1 MELIMKTQF
10 TFTTQQPQE
19 IKSSE
24 ILLTRATRS
33 SKKEGKEIPA
43 AFKPMYAVAEI
54 PFEIQNVANE
64 FVKLAA
70 LSGLQ
75 AAYQKAVTQ
84 KLPADLLKTANGA
97 EQIISITEAE
107 LKSILSSEAGDARR
121 ITKEQITEAWKIVV
135 SNALHNL
142 CKLRGVK
149 HENHLPDNVRRQVG
163 ARLQKRADFLL
174 SLASTT
180 GVQLYSEEQLT
191 SELEWLIALV
201 EKEQQAAD
209 GSWIFSACLEKVSR
223 RLEKLAEMREA
234 AEAEETSNEE
244 ELIDLDSLI

>member
-1 MELIMKTQF
+1 MKTQF
-10 TFTTQQPQE
+10 TFTTKQPE
-19 IKSSE
+19 IKNNE

-33 SKKEGKEIPA
+33 SKKDGKEIPA
-43 AFKPMYAVAEI
+43 AFRPMFATAEI
-54 PFEIQNVANE
+54 PAAIADIQDE
-64 FVKLAA
+64 FIKLAA

-75 AAYQKAVTQ
+75 VAYQKAVTQ

-121 ITKEQITEAWKIVV
+121 ITKEAINEAWKLVV
-135 SNALHNL
+135 SSALHNL
-142 CKLRGVK
+142 CKLRGVQ

-201 EKEQQAAD
+201 EKEQAQND
-209 GSWIFSACLEKVSR
+209 GSWIFSACLEKVTR
-223 RLEKLAEMREA
+223 RLEKLAEMRA
-234 AEAEETSNEE
+234 SQEE
-244 ELIDLDSLI
+244 EQEEEEDLIDIDSLI

>member
-1 MELIMKTQF
+1 MRTQF
-10 TFTTQQPQE
+10 TFTTKQPE
-19 IKSSE
+19 IKTGE

-33 SKKEGKEIPA
+33 SKKDGKEIPA
-43 AFKPMYAVAEI
+43 AFKPMFATAEI
-54 PFEIQNVANE
+54 PEAVQNIEDE
-64 FVKLAA
+64 FIKLAA

-75 AAYQKAVTQ
+75 AAYQKAITQ
-84 KLPADLLKTANGA
+84 KLPTDLLKTAAGA
-97 EQIISITEAE
+97 AQTISITEQE

-121 ITKEQITEAWKIVV
+121 ITKEAITEAWKIVV
-135 SNALHNL
+135 SSALHNL
-142 CKLRGVK
+142 CKLRGVQ

-180 GVQLYSEEQLT
+180 GVQMYSEEQLT

-209 GSWIFSACLEKVSR
+209 GSWIFSACLDKVSR
-223 RLEKLAEMREA
+223 RLEKLAEMRA
-234 AEAEETSNEE
+234 SQEE
-244 ELIDLDSLI
+244 EQEEEEDLVDLDSLI

>member
-1 MELIMKTQF
+1 MKTRF
-10 TFTTQQPQE
+10 CFTTKQPE
-19 IKSSE
+19 IKTGE

-33 SKKEGKEIPA
+33 SKKDGKEIPA
-43 AFKPMYAVAEI
+43 AFRPMFAVAEI
-54 PFEIQNVANE
+54 PEAVQSIEDE
-64 FVKLAA
+64 FIKLAA

-75 AAYQKAVTQ
+75 AAYQKAITQ
-84 KLPADLLKTANGA
+84 KLPTDLLKTADGA
-97 EQIISITEAE
+97 DQTICITEAE

-135 SNALHNL
+135 SSALHNL
-142 CKLRGVK
+142 CKLRGVQ

-180 GVQLYSEEQLT
+180 GVQMYSEEQLT

-209 GSWIFSACLEKVSR
+209 GSWIFSACLEKVTR
-223 RLEKLAEMREA
+223 RLEKLAEMRASQEQ
-234 AEAEETSNEE
+234 EESDEE
-244 ELIDLDSLI
+244 ELVDLDSLI

>member
-1 MELIMKTQF
+1 MKTQF
-10 TFTTQQPQE
+10 CFTTKQPE
-19 IKSSE
+19 IKTGE

-33 SKKEGKEIPA
+33 SKKDGKEIPA
-43 AFKPMYAVAEI
+43 AFKPMFAVAEI
-54 PFEIQNVANE
+54 PEAVQNIEDE
-64 FVKLAA
+64 FIKLAA

-75 AAYQKAVTQ
+75 AAYQKAITQ
-84 KLPADLLKTANGA
+84 KLPTDLLKTAAGA
-97 EQIISITEAE
+97 AQTISITEQE

-135 SNALHNL
+135 SSALHNL
-142 CKLRGVK
+142 CKLRGVQ

-180 GVQLYSEEQLT
+180 GVQMYSEEQLT

-201 EKEQQAAD
+201 EKEQAQND
-209 GSWIFSACLEKVSR
+209 GSWIFSACLDKVSR
-223 RLEKLAEMREA
+223 RLEKLAEMRA
-234 AEAEETSNEE
+234 SQEE
-244 ELIDLDSLI
+244 EQEEEEDLIDIDSLI